1 MKTVLDCACGAGHEL
16 LMFKELGCEPTGS
29 DLSPAMLELARDNLA
44 KSDADIP
51 LHRADYRSLPPAFDG
66 QFDAVVCWSGSIF
79 HVADDA
85 DALRAFKSMHRVLA
99 PGGIAVLDQG
109 ITDRRWAAK
118 QRFSLTR
125 SSQDRSRVYVVD
137 YTGDRDCQYHVL
149 DIQHTDEH
157 NAE

>member
-1 MKTVLDCACGAGHEL
+1 M
-16 LMFKELGCEPTGS
+16 
-29 DLSPAMLELARDNLA
+29 
-44 KSDADIP
+44 
-51 LHRADYRSLPPAFDG
+51 
-66 QFDAVVCWSGSIF
+66 
-79 HVADDA
+79 ADDA

-137 YTGDRDCQYHVL
+137 YTGERDCQYHVL
-149 DIQHTDEH
+149 DVSRSDLLDQLLERAPLPRLVCKRRYQAAIRLGARDVGHVDVPRRVDSDSMR
-157 NAE
+157 